1 MSLGAIFATDPTVW
15 SEAADSGTETE
26 ERSMEETDVLE
37 LYALFRSH
45 DLDVVVDGGWG
56 VDALLGYQSRPHCD
70 LDVALRHEQVPLLR
84 RVLADRD
91 YVPVDRPDTTEWNF
105 VLGDSA
111 GRQVDVHS
119 FTFEPPLDLAEVDP
133 SAVPDDKSV
142 TGVDYPRLSL
152 YGFGMIA
159 GTVVRC
165 VPPEYMVLFH
175 TGYPL
180 DEDDFSDTSALC
192 AKFGIALPAEYDP
205 FVQRDLE
212 ERR

>member
-1 MSLGAIFATDPTVW
+1 
-15 SEAADSGTETE
+15 
-26 ERSMEETDVLE
+26 MEETDVVE

-45 DLDVVVDGGWG
+45 GLDVVVDGGWG
-56 VDALLGYQSRPHCD
+56 VDALLGYQSGPHSD
-70 LDVALRHEQVPLLR
+70 LDIALSHEQVPLLR
-84 RVLADRD
+84 RVLADRR

-119 FTFEPPLDLAEVDP
+119 FTFEPPLDLTEVDP
-133 SAVPDDKSV
+133 SAVPDDKPVS
-142 TGVDYPRLSL
+142 GVDYLRRSL
-152 YGFGMIA
+152 YGSAMIA

-180 DEDDFSDTSALC
+180 DEDDFRDTSALC
-192 AKFGIALPAEYDP
+192 AKFGIALPAEHEP
-205 FVQRDLE
+205 FVQRGLE
-212 ERR
+212 ERG